1 MPEIACTGAST
12 PSYTLDMEFRVL
24 GPLEVSSEGGLLDL
38 GGAKQRALLAMLLLD
53 ANSVVSTDRLT
64 DGLWEDDPPET
75 AQKAL
80 QVHVSGLRK
89 VLGKERVVTRE
100 PGYLLRVE
108 AEELDLTRF
117 ERLREQGRLADAL
130 ALWRGPP
137 LSEFAARRFAN
148 ADIARLEDARLA
160 CLEERIEQDLRAG
173 RHAELTGE
181 LEGLVQENPLRERLR
196 ALSMLALYRSGRQA
210 EALAVYQDARSALVE
225 ELGIE
230 PGKALRDLHQAVLN
244 QDPVLDLPPE
254 DSSGGRREQAEQR
267 NRPTLPTGTVTL
279 LFADVEGSTRLLYAL
294 GGERYQ
300 EMRTRTREL
309 VRAAA
314 EQHRGVEV
322 DSTGDSVFIVFESA
336 GDGVEAAAEIQ
347 RSLLRE
353 SWTPD
358 AAVLL
363 RIGLHAGEPELTA
376 DGYVGIDVHIAAR
389 LCAAAHGGQVI
400 VSQAVRELAGAE
412 PLPGLSFRPL
422 GRHRFKDIPSPEP
435 VFQLVAGGLAE
446 SFPPLQTLGGAT
458 LPALHHRLVGR
469 KGDLAEITGLLAR
482 KDVRLVTIT
491 GPGGA
496 GKSRLALEVAAGAAL
511 ERPVYLVGLAPI
523 ADPELVPA
531 AIAQTLGVRE
541 SSDQPL
547 INSIANALTGTRT
560 LLYLDNFE
568 HLTAAAQHVSAL
580 LQLVPDLDVMT
591 TSRVSLRLLGEHV
604 VRLDPLPIDDAATLF
619 VELAA
624 ARGVVLH
631 EDTLASVEAICRR
644 LDRLPLGI
652 ELVAARLVVLSP
664 AHILQALEGGLAL
677 MMEGPVDLPERQ
689 RTLRATIEWSC
700 RLLTESQRDLQ
711 GALAVFVD
719 GCTLEDAQSVA
730 DATPRFLADLEALVG
745 WSLVRSDLSHGD
757 VRLSM
762 LETVREEALARLAS
776 EGKLEEFRRRHAGR
790 FLDLAASAETGLT
803 GAAQA
808 EWLDR
813 LERELDNIRAALDW
827 CLSSGC
833 VEDALRVLSALERF
847 WRARGHLTEVR
858 RLLSQGLATADGV
871 SPAVRARALWTAGH
885 EAMIQSDYRAAVP
898 VFEEALGI
906 FRELEDD
913 RHAVFSLC
921 ELARALLS
929 QEELDRAQRAGEEAL
944 AMSETAADDRAA
956 SAALD
961 TLAMIAG
968 HRGQNEQAQALS
980 ERSLTLRR
988 SLGDPHLI
996 ATSANT
1002 LGLSAMR
1009 AGDLDTAEDAFEEC
1023 LRLAEEL
1030 GEKVLTAAALCALGE
1045 IALSRGESALAA
1057 ERLLE
1062 AFRLYHELGDERD
1075 CAECLHVLGGVAA
1088 AQGRAH
1094 DAARFWGAAEAL
1106 RSRRAAAFTPE
1117 EKAVD
1122 RRFSSA
1128 VAGELGPDELARA
1141 RSEGRS
1147 LDLES
1152 LETLSHRLADGA
1164 IPSRLASGGNDG

>member
-1 MPEIACTGAST
+1 
-12 PSYTLDMEFRVL
+12 MEFRVL
-24 GPLEVSSEGGLLDL
+24 GPLEVSSEGRLLDL

-53 ANSVVSTDRLT
+53 ANNVVSTDRLT
-64 DGLWEDDPPET
+64 AGLWEDDPPET

-89 VLGKERVVTRE
+89 VLGKERVVTKE
-100 PGYLLRVE
+100 PGYLLRLE
-108 AEELDLTRF
+108 AGELDLASF
-117 ERLREQGRLADAL
+117 QRLREQGKPADAL
-130 ALWRGPP
+130 ALWRGEP
-137 LSEFAARRFAN
+137 LSEFSSSRFARSE
-148 ADIARLEDARLA
+148 IARLEDARLA
-160 CLEERIEQDLRAG
+160 CLEERIDQDIKAG
-173 RHAELTGE
+173 RHNELTGE
-181 LEGLVQENPLRERLR
+181 LEGLVQQYPLREQLR
-196 ALSMLALYRSGRQA
+196 ALLILALYRCGRQA
-210 EALAVYQDARSALVE
+210 EALAAYQEARRALVD

-230 PGKALRDLHQAVLN
+230 PGKPLRDLHQAVLN
-244 QDPVLDLPPE
+244 QDPALDLPGEEVPALGFE
-254 DSSGGRREQAEQR
+254 RR
-267 NRPTLPTGTVTL
+267 NRPTTLPTGTVTL

-294 GGERYQ
+294 GGDRYQ
-300 EMRTRTREL
+300 EVRTRTREL
-309 VRAAA
+309 VRAAS
-314 EQHRGVEV
+314 EQHRGDEV
-322 DSTGDSVFIVFESA
+322 DSTGDSIFIVFESA
-336 GDGVEAAAEIQ
+336 GDAVEAAAEIQ
-347 RSLLRE
+347 HSLLRE

-358 AAVLL
+358 AAVRL
-363 RIGLHAGEPELTA
+363 RIGIHTGEPELTA

-400 VSQAVRELAGAE
+400 VSQAVRELVGAE
-412 PLPGLSFRPL
+412 SLAGLSFRPL

-435 VFQLVAGGLAE
+435 VFQLVAEGLAE

-469 KGDLAEITGLLAR
+469 KGDLAEIKGLLAR

-496 GKSRLALEVAAGAAL
+496 GKSRLALEVATGASL
-511 ERPVYLVGLAPI
+511 ERPVHLVGLAPI
-523 ADPELVPA
+523 ADPELMVA

-541 SSDQPL
+541 SSGQPL
-547 INSIANALTGTRT
+547 INSIANVLTGTRT
-560 LLYLDNFE
+560 LLYLDNLE
-568 HLTAAAQHVSAL
+568 HLTTAAQHVSAL

-644 LDRLPLGI
+644 LDGLPLAI

-664 AHILQALEGGLAL
+664 QHILQALDEGLAL

-700 RLLTESQRDLQ
+700 RLLTESQRELH
-711 GALAVFVD
+711 GVLAVFVD

-730 DATPRFLADLEALVG
+730 EATPRFLADLEALVG
-745 WSLVRSDLSHGD
+745 WSLVRSDLAHHD

-762 LETVREEALARLAS
+762 LETVREEALARLSS
-776 EGKLEEFRRRHAGR
+776 EGKLEELRRRHAGC
-790 FLDLAASAETGLT
+790 FLELAASAETELT

-813 LERELDNIRAALDW
+813 LERELGNIRAALDW
-827 CLSSGC
+827 CLSSGR
-833 VEDALRVLSALERF
+833 VEDALRALSALERF
-847 WRARGHLTEVR
+847 WRARGHLTEAR
-858 RLLSQGLATADGV
+858 RLLSQGLAAADGV
-871 SPAVRARALWTAGH
+871 SSAVRARALWTAGH
-885 EAMIQSDYRAAVP
+885 GAMIQSDYRAAVP

-913 RHAVFSLC
+913 RHAVFALC
-921 ELARALLS
+921 ELARALSS
-929 QEELDRAQRAGEEAL
+929 QEELDRAQRVGEEAL
-944 AMSETAADDRAA
+944 AMSETASDDRAA

-968 HRGQNEQAQALS
+968 YRGQNEQAQALS

-1009 AGDLDTAEDAFEEC
+1009 VGDLDTAERAFEEC
-1023 LRLAEEL
+1023 LRLAREL

-1045 IALSRGESALAA
+1045 IALSQGEPALAA

-1106 RSRRAAAFTPE
+1106 RSRRVAALTPE

-1122 RRFSSA
+1122 GRFSSA
-1128 VAGELGPDELARA
+1128 VADELGPVELARA

-1147 LDLES
+1147 LDLEH
-1152 LETLSHRLADGA
+1152 LETLSHRLAEEA
-1164 IPSRLASGGNDG
+1164 VPSRLASNLTDG

>member
-1 MPEIACTGAST
+1 
-12 PSYTLDMEFRVL
+12 MEFRVL
-24 GPLEVSSEGGLLDL
+24 GPLEVLSEGRLLDV
-38 GGAKQRALLAMLLLD
+38 GGAKQRVLLAMLLLD
-53 ANSVVSTDRLT
+53 ANNVVSTSRLIEA
-64 DGLWEDDPPET
+64 LWEDDPPET

-80 QVHVSGLRK
+80 QVHISGLRK
-89 VLGKERVVTRE
+89 VVGKERVVTKE

-108 AEELDLTRF
+108 EDEFDVARF
-117 ERLREQGRLADAL
+117 QRLREQGKPAEAL
-130 ALWRGPP
+130 ALWGGEP
-137 LSEFAARRFAN
+137 LSEFSSSRFARSE
-148 ADIARLEDARLA
+148 IARLEDARLA
-160 CLEERIEQDLRAG
+160 CLEERIDQDLKAG
-173 RHAELTGE
+173 RHTELTGE
-181 LEGLVQENPLRERLR
+181 LEGLVQQYPLRERLR
-196 ALSMLALYRSGRQA
+196 ALLILALYRCGRQA
-210 EALAVYQDARSALVE
+210 EALAAYQEARHALVD

-230 PGKALRDLHQAVLN
+230 PGKPLRDLHQAVLN
-244 QDPVLDLPPE
+244 QDHVLDLPGEEVPAPGFE
-254 DSSGGRREQAEQR
+254 RRD
-267 NRPTLPTGTVTL
+267 RPTTLPTGTVTL

-314 EQHRGVEV
+314 QQHRGDEV
-322 DSTGDSVFIVFESA
+322 DSTGDSVFFVFERA
-336 GDGVEAAAEIQ
+336 GDAVEAAAEIQ
-347 RSLLRE
+347 HSLLRE

-358 AAVLL
+358 AAVRL
-363 RIGLHAGEPELTA
+363 RIGIHTGEPELTA
-376 DGYVGIDVHIAAR
+376 DGYVGVDVHIAAR
-389 LCAAAHGGQVI
+389 LCSAAHGGQVI
-400 VSQAVRELAGAE
+400 VSQAVRELVGAE
-412 PLPGLSFRPL
+412 PLAGLSFRPL

-435 VFQLVAGGLAE
+435 VFQVVAAGLAE

-469 KGDLAEITGLLAR
+469 KGDLAEIAGLLAR

-496 GKSRLALEVAAGAAL
+496 GKSRLALEVATGAAI
-511 ERPVYLVGLAPI
+511 ERPVHLVGLAPI

-541 SSDQPL
+541 SSGQPL
-547 INSIANALTGTRT
+547 INSIANALIGTRT
-560 LLYLDNFE
+560 LLYLDNLE
-568 HLTAAAQHVSAL
+568 HLTRAAQHVSAL

-591 TSRVSLRLLGEHV
+591 TSRVPLRLLGEHV
-604 VRLDPLPIDDAATLF
+604 VRLDPLPIDDASTLF

-631 EDTLASVEAICRR
+631 QDTLASVEAICRR
-644 LDRLPLGI
+644 LDGLPLAI

-664 AHILQALEGGLAL
+664 AHILQALDEGLAL

-689 RTLRATIEWSC
+689 RTLRATIEWSF
-700 RLLTESQRDLQ
+700 RLLTESQRELH

-730 DATPRFLADLEALVG
+730 DVTPRFLADLEALVG
-745 WSLVRSDLSHGD
+745 WSIVRSDLSHGD

-776 EGKLEEFRRRHAGR
+776 EGKLEELRRRHAER
-790 FLDLAASAETGLT
+790 FLELAARAETELT

-813 LERELDNIRAALDW
+813 LERELGNIRAALDW
-827 CLSSGC
+827 CLSSGR
-833 VEDALRVLSALERF
+833 VEDALRALSALERF

-858 RLLSQGLATADGV
+858 RLLSQGLATVDGV
-871 SPAVRARALWTAGH
+871 SSAVRARALWTAGH

-913 RHAVFSLC
+913 RHAVFALC
-921 ELARALLS
+921 ELARALSS
-929 QEELDRAQRAGEEAL
+929 QEELDRAQRVGEEAL

-956 SAALD
+956 SAAFD

-968 HRGQNEQAQALS
+968 YRGQNEQAQALS
-980 ERSLTLRR
+980 ERSLALRR

-1009 AGDLDTAEDAFEEC
+1009 AGNLDTAEHAFEEC
-1023 LRLAEEL
+1023 LRLAREL

-1045 IALSRGESALAA
+1045 IALSRGEPALAA
-1057 ERLLE
+1057 DRLLE
-1062 AFRLYHELGDERD
+1062 AFKLYHELGDERD

-1088 AQGRAH
+1088 AQGRAR

-1106 RSRRAAAFTPE
+1106 RSRRLAAFTPE

-1128 VAGELGPDELARA
+1128 VADELGPDELARA

-1147 LDLES
+1147 LDLER
-1152 LETLSHRLADGA
+1152 LETLSQRLAEEA
-1164 IPSRLASGGNDG
+1164 IPSTLASNRNDG

>member
-1 MPEIACTGAST
+1 
-12 PSYTLDMEFRVL
+12 MEFRVL
-24 GPLEVSSEGGLLDL
+24 GPLEVTSEGRLLDL

-53 ANSVVSTDRLT
+53 ANTVVSTDRLA
-64 DGLWEDDPPET
+64 DGLWEDDRPET

-80 QVHVSGLRK
+80 HVHISGLRK
-89 VLGKERVVTRE
+89 MLGKERVVTSE

-108 AEELDLTRF
+108 PDELDLTRF
-117 ERLREQGRLADAL
+117 ERLREQGKLADAL

-137 LSEFAARRFAN
+137 LSEFGERRFAQ

-160 CLEERIEQDLRAG
+160 CLEDRIEQDLHVG
-173 RHAELTGE
+173 RHAEVTGE
-181 LEGLVQENPLRERLR
+181 LEQLVQENPLRERLR

-210 EALAVYQDARSALVE
+210 EALAAYQDARSALVE

-244 QDPVLDLPPE
+244 QDPALDLPPE
-254 DSSGGRREQAEQR
+254 DPLGGRRAQVDPRA
-267 NRPTLPTGTVTL
+267 PATTLPTGTVTL
-279 LFADVEGSTRLLYAL
+279 LFADVEGSTRLLYAF

-309 VRAAA
+309 ARAAA
-314 EQHRGVEV
+314 EQHRGAEV
-322 DSTGDSVFIVFESA
+322 DSTGDSVFIAFPSA
-336 GDGVEAAAEIQ
+336 GDAVEAAAEIQ
-347 RSLLRE
+347 RLLLGE
-353 SWTPD
+353 SWTPG

-363 RIGLHAGEPELTA
+363 RIGIHTGAPELTP
-376 DGYVGIDVHIAAR
+376 DGYVGTDVHFAAR

-400 VSQAVRELAGAE
+400 VSQAVRELVGAE
-412 PLPGLSFRPL
+412 PLAGLSFRPL

-435 VFQLVAGGLAE
+435 VFQLVAPGLAE

-469 KGDLAEITGLLAR
+469 KGDLVEITSLLAR
-482 KDVRLVTIT
+482 KEVRLVTIT

-511 ERPVYLVGLAPI
+511 ERPVHLVGLAPI

-541 SSDQPL
+541 APDQPL
-547 INSIANALTGTRT
+547 INSIAMALTGTRT
-560 LLYLDNFE
+560 LLYLDNLE
-568 HLTAAAQHVSAL
+568 HLTTAAQHISSL
-580 LQLVPDLDVMT
+580 LQLVPDLDVVI
-591 TSRVSLRLLGEHV
+591 TSRVPLRLLGEHV

-624 ARGVVLH
+624 ARGIGLH
-631 EDTLASVEAICRR
+631 EDTSASVEAICRR
-644 LDRLPLGI
+644 LDGLPLAI

-664 AHILQALEGGLAL
+664 ARILQALDEGLAL

-700 RLLTESQRDLQ
+700 RLLTESQRELH

-730 DATPRFLADLEALVG
+730 AATPRFLADLEALVG
-745 WSLVRSDLSHGD
+745 WSLVRSDLSHTD

-762 LETVREEALARLAS
+762 LETVREEALARLAA
-776 EGKLEEFRRRHAGR
+776 EEKLEDLRRRHAGR
-790 FLDLAASAETGLT
+790 FLELAVSAETELT
-803 GAAQA
+803 GTAQA

-813 LERELDNIRAALDW
+813 LERELDNIRAALDL
-827 CLSSGC
+827 CLSSGR
-833 VEDALRVLSALERF
+833 VEDALRALSALERF

-858 RLLSQGLATADGV
+858 GLLSQGLATADGV
-871 SPAVRARALWTAGH
+871 SSAVRARALWTAGH
-885 EAMIQSDYRAAVP
+885 AAMIQSDYRAAVP
-898 VFEEALGI
+898 LFEEALGI
-906 FRELEDD
+906 FRELDDD
-913 RHAVFSLC
+913 RHAVFALC
-921 ELARALLS
+921 ELARALSS
-929 QEELDRAQRAGEEAL
+929 QEEFDRAQRVGEEAL
-944 AMSETAADDRAA
+944 AMSETAGDDRAA

-968 HRGQNEQAQALS
+968 YRGQNEQAQALG

-1009 AGDLDTAEDAFEEC
+1009 VGDLGTAERAFEEC
-1023 LRLAEEL
+1023 LELARAI

-1045 IALSRGESALAA
+1045 IALSRREPALAA

-1062 AFRLYHELGDERD
+1062 ALRLYQELGDERD
-1075 CAECLHVLGGVAA
+1075 CAECLHALGGVAA
-1088 AQGRAH
+1088 AQGNAL
-1094 DAARFWGAAEAL
+1094 DAARLWGAAEAL
-1106 RSRRAAAFTPE
+1106 RARRAVALTPE
-1117 EKAVD
+1117 EKMVD
-1122 RRFSSA
+1122 ERFSSA
-1128 VAGELGPDELARA
+1128 VADELGADAFARA

-1147 LDLES
+1147 LDLDR
-1152 LETLSHRLADGA
+1152 LETLSHPLADGVVG
-1164 IPSRLASGGNDG
+1164 SRLA

>member
-1 MPEIACTGAST
+1 
-12 PSYTLDMEFRVL
+12 MEFRLL
-24 GPLEVSSEGGLLDL
+24 GPLEVSSDGGLLDL
-38 GGAKQRALLAMLLLD
+38 GGGKQRALLAMLLLD

-108 AEELDLTRF
+108 PDEFDLARF
-117 ERLREQGRLADAL
+117 ERLREQGKPADAL

-137 LSEFAARRFAN
+137 LSEFGGHRFAH

-160 CLEERIEQDLRAG
+160 CLEDRIEQDLDAG
-173 RHAELTGE
+173 RHWEVTGE
-181 LEGLVQENPLRERLR
+181 LEQLVLENPLRERLR
-196 ALSMLALYRSGRQA
+196 AQSMLALYRSGRQA
-210 EALAVYQDARSALVE
+210 EALAAYQDARSALVE

-230 PGKALRDLHQAVLN
+230 PGKALRDLHQAMLN
-244 QDPVLDLPPE
+244 QDPALDLPPG
-254 DSSGGRREQAEQR
+254 DSRARRRE
-267 NRPTLPTGTVTL
+267 LPTGTVTL
-279 LFADVEGSTRLLYAL
+279 LFADVEGSTRLLYAF

-314 EQHRGVEV
+314 ERHGGAEV
-322 DSTGDSVFIVFESA
+322 DSTGDSVFFAFESA
-336 GDGVEAAAEIQ
+336 GGAVEAAAEIQ
-347 RSLLRE
+347 RSLLGE
-353 SWTPD
+353 PWDPG

-363 RIGLHAGEPELTA
+363 RIGIHTGSPELTA
-376 DGYVGIDVHIAAR
+376 DGYVGIDVHFAAR

-400 VSQAVRELAGAE
+400 VSQAVRELAGAA
-412 PLPGLSFRPL
+412 PPAGLSFRPL

-435 VFQLVAGGLAE
+435 VFQLGAEGLAE

-469 KGDLAEITGLLAR
+469 TGDLDEITGLLAR
-482 KDVRLVTIT
+482 EDVRLVTIT

-511 ERPVYLVGLAPI
+511 ERPVHLVGLAPI
-523 ADPELVPA
+523 TSPELVPA

-541 SSDQPL
+541 APGQPL
-547 INSIANALTGTRT
+547 INSIADALTGTRT
-560 LLYLDNFE
+560 ILYLDNLE
-568 HLTAAAQHVSAL
+568 HLTASGQHISAL
-580 LQLVPDLDVMT
+580 LQLVPDLDVMV
-591 TSRVSLRLLGEHV
+591 TSRVPLRLLGEHV

-631 EDTLASVEAICRR
+631 EDNAASVDAICRR
-644 LDRLPLGI
+644 LDGLPLAI

-664 AHILQALEGGLAL
+664 GRILEALDEGLAL
-677 MMEGPVDLPERQ
+677 VMEGPVDLPERQ
-689 RTLRATIEWSC
+689 RTLRATIEWSS
-700 RLLTESQRDLQ
+700 RLLTESQRELH

-719 GCTLEDAQSVA
+719 GCTLDDARAVA
-730 DATPRFLADLEALVG
+730 DAPPRYLADLEALVG
-745 WSLVRSDLSHGD
+745 WSLLRSDLSHGD

-762 LETVREEALARLAS
+762 LETVREEALARLAAD
-776 EGKLEEFRRRHAGR
+776 GKLEVLRRRHARR
-790 FLDLAASAETGLT
+790 FLELAASAETELT

-827 CLSSGC
+827 CLSSGR
-833 VEDALRVLSALERF
+833 VEDALRALSALERF

-858 RLLSQGLATADGV
+858 GLLSQGLATADGV

-898 VFEEALGI
+898 VFEEALDI

-913 RHAVFSLC
+913 RHAVFALC
-921 ELARALLS
+921 ELARALSS
-929 QEELDRAQRAGEEAL
+929 QEEFDRAQRVGEEAL
-944 AMSETAADDRAA
+944 AMAETAGDDRAA

-961 TLAMIAG
+961 TLAMLAG
-968 HRGQNEQAQALS
+968 YRGQNDQAQTLS
-980 ERSLTLRR
+980 ERSLILRR

-1009 AGDLDTAEDAFEEC
+1009 VGDLDTAERAFEEC
-1023 LRLAEEL
+1023 LGLAREI

-1045 IALSRGESALAA
+1045 IALSRGEPPLAA

-1062 AFRLYHELGDERD
+1062 AFRLYHELGDDRD
-1075 CAECLHVLGGVAA
+1075 CAECLHALGGVAA
-1088 AQGRAH
+1088 VQGHAL
-1094 DAARFWGAAEAL
+1094 DAARLWGAAEAL
-1106 RSRRAAAFTPE
+1106 RARRAVALTPE
-1117 EKAVD
+1117 EKMVD
-1122 RRFSSA
+1122 ERFSAA
-1128 VAGELGPDELARA
+1128 VADELGAERLARA
-1141 RSEGRS
+1141 LSEGRS
-1147 LDLES
+1147 LDLDR
-1152 LETLSHRLADGA
+1152 LETLSHRLADEA
-1164 IPSRLASGGNDG
+1164 VPSRLA